1 MDLFFVVA
9 TQEKYY
15 WCFEEK
21 PQSIQAVY
29 LEAAGTK
36 NEGEE
41 GERPCCWGFHGLV
54 RHIADKQ
61 PLGEEG
67 KIGERVRNLKILG
80 DRQMCQENHA

>member
-41 GERPCCWGFHGLV
+41 GERPCC
-54 RHIADKQ
+54 
-61 PLGEEG
+61 
-67 KIGERVRNLKILG
+67 
-80 DRQMCQENHA
+80 